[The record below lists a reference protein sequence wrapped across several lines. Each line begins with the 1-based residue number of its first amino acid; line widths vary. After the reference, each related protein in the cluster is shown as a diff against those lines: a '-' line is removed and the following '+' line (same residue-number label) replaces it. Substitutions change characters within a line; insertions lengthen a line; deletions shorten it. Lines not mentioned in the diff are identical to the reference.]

1 MFLEHTHLLRRFR
14 HVAIRGRIDDPNV
27 SSGGSGQCKVA
38 RRCWRL
44 LRRWGEHDNLKIGG
58 QCTLREWPA
67 FGKQQFDQTGPA
79 MRRVVWS
86 ALTEPWP
93 LSD

>member
-1 MFLEHTHLLRRFR
+1 MFLEHPYLLRRFR
-14 HVAIRGRIDDPNV
+14 HVAIRGRIDEGNV
-27 SSGGSGQCKVA
+27 SSSGSGHCSVA
-38 RRCWRL
+38 RCCRRL
-44 LRRWGEHDNLKIGG
+44 LWRCREHDNLKVGG

-93 LSD
+93 LSG

>member
-14 HVAIRGRIDDPNV
+14 HVAIRGRMDEGNV
-27 SSGGSGQCKVA
+27 SSGGSGHCKVA
-38 RRCWRL
+38 CRGGRVLRRCR
-44 LRRWGEHDNLKIGG
+44 EHDNLKVGG
-58 QCTLREWPA
+58 QCILREWPA